1 MVSSVSQ
8 IAASLTTNIPG
19 DTIILTNKIWHDAD
33 ILFKKNGTAA
43 NPITLRAQTPGHVIL
58 SGSSRLRISG
68 RWLVVEGLRFQN
80 GYVTNNEVIQFRENS
95 SSLATNCVMTN
106 CAIVDYSPPLPADPL
121 TDYKWISIYGISNRL
136 DNCYFSGKTNMGAT
150 TVVGLTGQ
158 TNEFNRNV
166 IRRNFFG
173 HRPVLGVNGGETIRI
188 GVGAVSYVS
197 STDSGGGKLFPAL

>member
-1 MVSSVSQ
+1 
-8 IAASLTTNIPG
+8 
-19 DTIILTNKIWHDAD
+19 
-33 ILFKKNGTAA
+33 
-43 NPITLRAQTPGHVIL
+43 
-58 SGSSRLRISG
+58 
-68 RWLVVEGLRFQN
+68 
-80 GYVTNNEVIQFRENS
+80 
-95 SSLATNCVMTN
+95 MTN

-197 STDSGGGKLFPAL
+197 AQTLVEENYFQHCDGEIEMISNKSS